1 MEQRKTKIKVILFK
15 LIFLLISFLALANF
29 ARAESSV
36 ESAIELEENARL
48 LGLNWRKE
56 SIQQSVILLLKAV
69 EIWRKLG
76 NKAKTSD
83 CLRKIG
89 QYKLILG
96 EKDSAKIFFLSGLS
110 EIENTNLAAEKAKLL
125 SELSLYYLYDGNTDQ
140 SLTTYRKAL
149 ELSDK
154 SNDLIAKAEANFCGG
169 EYFYATN
176 NLPKSTSSL
185 ERAVYFF
192 KQANDF
198 QGEARSKLSLGYTY
212 LKDNIF
218 DSAMLSFK
226 ESQLIS
232 LQISDVRGNAF
243 ALKAIGRTF
252 TSFSENRKAFEA
264 LKQAEIIFPDDLDF
278 AEKAALLNAIS
289 QTYEL
294 FGEYNLTFSY
304 RKKALELFVKEKH
317 SYGQLGTIFDIVEL
331 SAITRDFESCDEY
344 LIKGENLAKILKDDF
359 NLARNYEQSGNC
371 NAAKAE
377 YQKALENYQVALLL
391 FQKNKATAQTFRV
404 KNEVGK
410 VLLLNNNLFVAKK
423 LLNES
428 LAYSEKTSDISIQA
442 DTLLNIAKIEQLE
455 NNLAAALKLTNQSI
469 KLTELFY
476 SETDNSNLKR
486 SYFSNVFERYEL
498 LIHLLMQKHK
508 QSPSEDFAIQ
518 ALQAAEKSR
527 SRSLLETLRLS
538 EADFTKDANP
548 QTVQKEK
555 EIRNLLSLKTTK
567 LTKLLSS
574 DALKSE
580 IDKVDDER
588 RTLDHELETIKAEF
602 KQNSPIYS
610 AIKNPPPFDV
620 AEFQQNILDE
630 KTVLLEFALGEK
642 ESYLWLITKNE
653 VSSYILPARD
663 IIENRIDK
671 LHETFEA
678 KQSLSV
684 DSPEVY
690 LQKNE
695 ELDNFFA
702 VESKLLSNDLLGQ
715 VVDKLT
721 DKRLIIVPDGKLSLL
736 PISALPSPNSDEL
749 MIVSNEIVYEPSASL
764 LKILPKIQINKHLP
778 TKDLLVFADPVF
790 SNTDIRF
797 KQNTEIKNNISEV
810 LGLNLRDFR
819 IVDSNGVIKRLPAS
833 QKEAESIAE
842 TVGSSRTEIASGFGA
857 NRERV
862 IQSNIS
868 DYRMLHF
875 ATHGLI
881 DVKRPEVSS
890 IVLSTLD
897 ENGNNIEGY
906 LRLQDI
912 YSLNLASDL
921 VVLSACESGVGKEV
935 KGEGLM
941 SMNNAFLQAGAKSV
955 VSSAWKVD
963 DNATAQMMS
972 SFYSNLIDKRLTP
985 SEALRQAQ
993 IKMSKSTQY
1002 KSPFFWA
1009 AFTVQGEFKQS
1020 ISLSTNYFDYVLFG
1034 ILGIVGLILV
1044 WRVSKLKN
1052 YWTTKE

>member
-1 MEQRKTKIKVILFK
+1 MEQRNTKIKVIFFK

-29 ARAESSV
+29 TRAKSSL

-48 LGLNWRKE
+48 SGLNWRKE

-76 NKAKTSD
+76 NKSKTSD

-96 EKDSAKIFFLSGLS
+96 EKDSAKTFFLVGLS
-110 EIENTNLAAEKAKLL
+110 EIENTNLAAEKTKLL

-140 SLTTYRKAL
+140 SLKTYKNAL
-149 ELSDK
+149 ELSEK

-185 ERAVYFF
+185 EQAVYFF

-232 LQISDVRGNAF
+232 LRISDVRGNAF

-278 AEKAALLNAIS
+278 VEKAALLNAIS

-294 FGEYNLTFSY
+294 FGEYNLTLSY
-304 RKKALELFVKEKH
+304 RKKALELFIKENH

-331 SAITRDFESCDEY
+331 AAITRDFESCDEY

-371 NAAKAE
+371 NTAKGE
-377 YQKALENYQVALLL
+377 YQKALENYQVALSL
-391 FQKNKATAQTFRV
+391 FQKNKANVQTFRV

-410 VLLLNNNLFVAKK
+410 VSLLNNNLFIAKK
-423 LLNES
+423 LLYES
-428 LAYSEKTSDISIQA
+428 LAFNEKTADISIQA
-442 DTLLNIAKIEQLE
+442 DILLNIAKIEQLE
-455 NNLAAALKLTNQSI
+455 NNLETALKLNSQSI

-486 SYFSNVFERYEL
+486 SYFSSVYERYEL
-498 LIHLLMQKHK
+498 FIHLLMQKQK
-508 QSPSEDFAIQ
+508 QSPSEDYAIQ
-518 ALQAAEKSR
+518 ALQASEKSR

-538 EADFTKDANP
+538 EANFTKDANP
-548 QTVQKEK
+548 QILEKEK
-555 EIRNLLSLKTTK
+555 ETRNLLSLKTNK
-567 LTKLLSS
+567 LTELLSS
-574 DALKSE
+574 NAVQAE
-580 IDKVDDER
+580 IDKIDDER
-588 RTLDHELETIKAEF
+588 RTLENELEIIKADI
-602 KQNSPIYS
+602 KQQSPIYS

-642 ESYLWLITKNE
+642 ESYLWLVSKNE
-653 VSSYILPARD
+653 VSSFVLPSRNV
-663 IIENRIDK
+663 IENRIDK
-671 LHETFEA
+671 LLETFEA
-678 KQSLSV
+678 KQNLPT
-684 DSPEVY
+684 DSPEIY

-695 ELDNFFA
+695 DLDNFFA
-702 VESKLLSNDLLGQ
+702 SESKLLSNDLLEQ

-749 MIVSNEIVYEPSASL
+749 MIVSNEIIYEPSASL
-764 LKILPKIQINKHLP
+764 LNILPNLQTAKQLP

-790 SNTDIRF
+790 SNSDSRF
-797 KQNTEIKNNISEV
+797 TQNTEEKNSIFEV

-819 IVDSNGVIKRLPAS
+819 IVDSNGFIKRLPAS

-862 IQSNIS
+862 IKSNIS

-881 DVKRPEVSS
+881 DIKRPEVSS
-890 IVLSTLD
+890 IVLSTFD
-897 ENGNNIEGY
+897 ENGNNIEGF

-921 VVLSACESGVGKEV
+921 VVLSACESGVGKDV

-963 DNATAQMMS
+963 DNATALMMS
-972 SFYSNLIDKRLTP
+972 NFYSNLIDKGLTP

-993 IKMSKSTQY
+993 IKLSKSAQY

-1020 ISLSTNYFDYVLFG
+1020 ISLSKDYFYYVVFG
-1034 ILGIVGLILV
+1034 ILGIVGIILL
-1044 WRVSKLKN
+1044 WRLSKLKN
-1052 YWTTKE
+1052 Y